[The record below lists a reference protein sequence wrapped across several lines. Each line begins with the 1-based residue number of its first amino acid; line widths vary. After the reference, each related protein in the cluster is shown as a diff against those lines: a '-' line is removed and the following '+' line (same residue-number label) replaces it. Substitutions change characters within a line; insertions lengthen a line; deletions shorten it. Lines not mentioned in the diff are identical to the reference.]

1 MKNGVPFHSAF
12 GMTKPRADTWQID
25 KVERRAMAITFSCL
39 NGAEYDWEAMRF
51 KEPPK

>member
-12 GMTKPRADTWQID
+12 GMSASRDWRID
-25 KVERRAMAITFSCL
+25 KIERRAMAITFSCF

-51 KEPPK
+51 KDPPR